1 MRKILFRGKLSH
13 SKEWVE
19 GNLII
24 ARNGQPYIIPFDI
37 LEPDGHHLIIDS
49 DNPFLVIP
57 ETVCQFTGLTDKDE
71 KMIFEGDILNGEIR
85 NNETRD
91 FVVYFLYGGF
101 SIKAPFWAKEKEL
114 LNADELILQPLSDA
128 QTASWINSSCE
139 IIGSIHD
146 NQEFQNK

>member
-1 MRKILFRGKLSH
+1 MRKILFRGQSTFTTHKWLYGSYLVLGDKH
-13 SKEWVE
+13 
-19 GNLII
+19 
-24 ARNGQPYIIPFDI
+24 YILP
-37 LEPDGHHLIIDS
+37 ID
-49 DNPFLVIP
+49 DKVLCNYEVIP
-57 ETVCQFTGLTDKDE
+57 ETVCQFTGLTDKNG

-114 LNADELILQPLSDA
+114 LNTDELILQPLSDA

-146 NQEFQNK
+146 NQ